1 MSKIDNITLVQGEKI
16 QLRIKRAWIGVIAI
30 WASLVAGAAL
40 LLFAST
46 MTMTELQP
54 ACPSCDG
61 GKFVDVP
68 VFGDFQHIIWAIILF
83 MAVAGLVLTY
93 VYRQNELVITN
104 KRAIQRTVISPFGVS
119 INTIDLSMIEDV
131 SLRRD
136 GVWQFIFRVG
146 TLRMSTI
153 GDETTYTFKFVDT
166 PDDELDM
173 IMQLVHA
180 EQNKTTKKVVK
191 VINNKS

>member
-1 MSKIDNITLVQGEKI
+1 MDKIENITLVPGEKVK
-16 QLRIKRAWIGVIAI
+16 LRIKRAWIGVIMI
-30 WASLVAGAAL
+30 WAALGAGAAL

-54 ACPSCDG
+54 ACPMCDG

-68 VFGDFQHIIWAIILF
+68 VFGEFRHIIWAIVAF
-83 MAVAGLVLTY
+83 MAISGLVLTY
-93 VYRQNELVITN
+93 VYRQNELIITN
-104 KRAIQRTVISPFGVS
+104 KRAIQKTVVSPFGQS

-131 SLRRD
+131 SLKRD

-146 TLRMSTI
+146 TIRMSTV

-166 PDDELDM
+166 PEDEIDT

-180 EQNKTTKKVVK
+180 EQNETKKVAK
-191 VINNKS
+191 KKSS